1 MYTIFRMLSWVNV
14 TPENKNEF
22 TLCLFFSMPFF
33 TILIFFFKKYMQ
45 KFTKKR
51 LFMHILKHMKNI
63 QSVSTVKQ
71 DNDMGKEI

>member
-1 MYTIFRMLSWVNV
+1 
-14 TPENKNEF
+14 
-22 TLCLFFSMPFF
+22 
-33 TILIFFFKKYMQ
+33 MQ

-63 QSVSTVKQ
+63 QGVSTVKQ